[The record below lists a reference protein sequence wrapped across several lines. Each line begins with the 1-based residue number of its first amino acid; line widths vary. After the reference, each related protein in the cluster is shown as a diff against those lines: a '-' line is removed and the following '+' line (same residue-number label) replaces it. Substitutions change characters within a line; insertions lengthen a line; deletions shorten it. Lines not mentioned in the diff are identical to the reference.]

1 MFPKV
6 FLYLQPKKANALKLI
21 TIKNKNIMK
30 KVFFLALVIGVYSC
44 APCDEPATAKV
55 NVNVNMPP
63 ASGTLVT
70 LHFAEPQFVMEP
82 MSSETRSALSTVS
95 TKLDLWLTDG
105 TTTTDI
111 HQTSSDSGFGTV
123 NVTLDKTK
131 TYTLYAV
138 AHKGDAAA
146 TLSEGI
152 ISFTDDKVKDTF
164 WYTTT
169 FSPSSTNVLNIVMN
183 RIVSLFRL
191 ETTDAIPT
199 TSKKMRITQYS
210 VYDRWN
216 VSTGA
221 TNQLDRVSTISIS
234 STNADGTAAFN
245 VYSINSDTETLHT
258 ITAEALD
265 ADDKPIQTK
274 VFTDVPMRNNYK
286 TTCRGSFFTDAAM
299 SLTFT
304 ATDWNDY
311 ETINF

>member
-1 MFPKV
+1 MR
-6 FLYLQPKKANALKLI
+6 LKLI
-21 TIKNKNIMK
+21 TIKNKNIMEK
-30 KVFFLALVIGVYSC
+30 YFFLALAIGAVCSC
-44 APCDEPATAKV
+44 APCDEPATAKM
-55 NVNVNMPP
+55 NVGINMPP
-63 ASGTLVT
+63 ASDTLVT

-82 MSSETRSALSTVS
+82 MSSRTRAALSTVS

-105 TTTTDI
+105 TTTADI
-111 HQTSSDSGFGTV
+111 HQTSTDENFGTV
-123 NVTLDKTK
+123 SVTLDKAN

-152 ISFTDDKVKDTF
+152 ISFPDDKVKDTF

-169 FSPSSTNVLNIVMN
+169 FSPSSTDVLNIVMN
-183 RIVSLFRL
+183 RIVSLFRM

-199 TSKKMRITQYS
+199 TAKKMRITQYS

-221 TNQLDRVSTISIS
+221 THQLDRVSTISIS

-265 ADDKPIQTK
+265 ASDNPIRTK
-274 VFTDVPMRNNYK
+274 VFTDVPLRNNYK

-304 ATDWNDY
+304 ATEWNDY